1 MDISVLVTTGVVS
14 LASRDGVPGGFCKD
28 GFEVV
33 VLLDWFVE
41 LVLSLVLEVDAELRD
56 FLCTELL
63 VRGVPNE
70 DVLDCGLACD
80 ILEDCGVAK
89 EVGPVRELVTD
100 DDLDGRV
107 FM

>member
-1 MDISVLVTTGVVS
+1 MDISVLPTTGVVS

-28 GFEVV
+28 GLEVV
-33 VLLDWFVE
+33 VLLDRFVE
-41 LVLSLVLEVDAELRD
+41 LVMSLVLEVDAALRD
-56 FLCTELL
+56 VLCSEVL
-63 VRGVPNE
+63 VRGVLND
-70 DVLDCGLACD
+70 DVLDCGLVCD

-100 DDLDGRV
+100 DDLVGRV